1 MKIFLPLFFS
11 LLFFACQPANYTQE
25 PTNAH
30 RLEGG
35 VWRQEGKKGG
45 YLYNFDNGLLT
56 YQVIDF
62 GTVLVRKEYA
72 YRIERDTVY
81 LTALISG
88 TPEKWAVWVFDDS
101 DAQITAYGSAQEPV
115 IFRAKR
121 Q

>member
-1 MKIFLPLFFS
+1 MKIFLLLFFS
-11 LLFFACQPANYTQE
+11 LLLFACQSADYTQE

-45 YLYNFDNGLLT
+45 CLYNFDNGLLT

-62 GTVLVRKEYA
+62 GTVLSRKEYA

-81 LTALISG
+81 LTALVSG
-88 TPEKWAVWVFDDS
+88 TPEKWAVWMFDDN
-101 DAQITAYGSAQEPV
+101 DAQITSIGIALEPF
-115 IFRAKR
+115 IFRVKR
-121 Q
+121 